1 MADSSLMAA
10 TTKVDSKMA
19 NFMAQEN
26 TTSQTLDVFTK
37 VSLKL
42 IIWRGRES

>member
-10 TTKVDSKMA
+10 ITKDHSKMA

-26 TTSQTLDVFTK
+26 IISQTLDVFTK